1 MSYLKV
7 FLDPTVLAVVAGV
20 LIKLLVPLIDSM
32 HLNKK
37 ENNILNATKRA
48 VTYASQQ
55 TGLDNDAR
63 RKLAEESVLEWVQ
76 QHNVKIDAQSV
87 SEYVEY
93 SYQMLKNGKEI
104 DIKPYAEKVA
114 DTLIDKGLTKGGIK

>member
-48 VTYASQQ
+48 VTYAAQQ
-55 TGLDNDAR
+55 TGLDNDQR
-63 RKLAEESVLEWVQ
+63 RELAEESVLDWVNK
-76 QHNVKIDAQSV
+76 HNVKVDSQSV

-93 SYQMLKNGKEI
+93 AYQMLKNGKDI
-104 DIKPYAEKVA
+104 DVKPYAEKVA
-114 DTLIDKGLTKGGIK
+114 DSLIDKGLNGGNK